1 MTYAA
6 NTVEDELATFDLLKP
21 CHTVTIQARL
31 SGQGV
36 SLPLRLGLSDF
47 RVLSL
52 ALFSIDLH
60 WTV

>member
-6 NTVEDELATFDLLKP
+6 NTVEDELATFGLLKP

-36 SLPLRLGLSDF
+36 SLPLRLGLSHF
-47 RVLSL
+47 GVLSL